1 MITVKH
7 IVTKKLEK
15 GWERLVFEIEN
26 TSDNFC
32 CGEFFFELK
41 WLWGAV
47 YNVRVEHLRM
57 PKQFKKRFTIDLE
70 SDMIERF
77 SKFKFMYYTRNG
89 LIEGKGKKSRN
100 RENLT
105 DVVKKEKI
113 ETYKNIGCCRW
124 Y

>member
-1 MITVKH
+1 MITIQH

-26 TSDNFC
+26 SSEEVAF
-32 CGEFFFELK
+32 GEFFFELK

-47 YNVRVEHLRM
+47 YNVRTENLFM
-57 PKQFKKRFTIDLE
+57 PKKFKKRFTIDLE

-77 SKFKFMYYTRNG
+77 SKFKFFYHTQGG
-89 LIEGKGKKSRN
+89 LIEGKGKKCRN

-113 ETYKNIGCCRW
+113 DTKKNIGCCRW